1 MKDTRR
7 ALIASGISLFL
18 CVAMLVSVTVAW
30 FARDVKSTAKVT
42 SGTFGVEVTYQDIDT
57 QPTAKEA
64 KTYTTYTVPGINNG
78 ETFVFKEAST
88 QLLNANEIPKDT
100 EDAVSSLLDLQNMEP
115 GSSGAKLITVTN
127 TGTLTQTIQLVLAV
141 DKDNT
146 TVHVYEQKETSAT
159 DEEGNNIVADILAD
173 EDISLTAKEAAEA
186 EAEAEQAKAKS
197 KKSKST
203 EETDTIRYS
212 GALDEVIY
220 TDFLF
225 VPSEEDLKA
234 AQAAVSDPTQ
244 VETLSTSA
252 AMTYGMI
259 SSLTENQKKSDDIIS
274 TILKAEFNSC
284 KLSELEEKKL
294 SQNQITLKGGESI
307 SFILWYQM
315 DEKATLEY
323 MGLSYAATITVQAK
337 QAADEADS
345 FGQNAYDSSA
355 SYYREDEEE
364 GSEAN

>member
-57 QPTAKEA
+57 QPTATNA
-64 KTYTTYTVPGINNG
+64 TNATTYTVEGINNG
-78 ETFVFKEAST
+78 DSFAFQGTPI

-127 TGTLTQTIQLVLAV
+127 TGTLTQTIQLMLAV
-141 DKDNT
+141 DKDAT
-146 TVHVYEQKETSAT
+146 TVHVYEKKETTAK
-159 DEEGNNIVADILAD
+159 DEAGNNIVADILK
-173 EDISLTAKEAAEA
+173 EDIYLTDKEAAE
-186 EAEAEQAKAKS
+186 
-197 KKSKST
+197 ST
-203 EETDTIRYS
+203 GETDTISYS
-212 GALDEVIY
+212 GALDEVIN

-225 VPSEEDLKA
+225 VPSDKDLEA
-234 AQAAVSDPTQ
+234 AQAVLSGKAEQ
-244 VETLSTSA
+244 ATLSTSA

-259 SSLTENQKKSDDIIS
+259 TSQKTLKNVSDIS
-274 TILKAEFNSC
+274 TILEAEFNPC

-294 SQNQITLKGGESI
+294 SQNQITLKEGESI

-315 DEKATLEY
+315 DEGATLKY
-323 MGLSYAATITVQAK
+323 MGLKYAATITVQAK

>member
-1 MKDTRR
+1 
-7 ALIASGISLFL
+7 
-18 CVAMLVSVTVAW
+18 
-30 FARDVKSTAKVT
+30 
-42 SGTFGVEVTYQDIDT
+42 
-57 QPTAKEA
+57 
-64 KTYTTYTVPGINNG
+64 
-78 ETFVFKEAST
+78 
-88 QLLNANEIPKDT
+88 
-100 EDAVSSLLDLQNMEP
+100 MEP
-115 GSSGAKLITVTN
+115 GSSGAKLITVKN
-127 TGTLTQTIQLVLAV
+127 SGTLTQTIQLVLAV

-146 TVHVYEQKETSAT
+146 TVHVYEQKETTAT
-159 DEEGNNIVADILAD
+159 DEEGNNIVADILVN
-173 EDISLTAKEAAEA
+173 DISLTDKEAAEA

-203 EETDTIRYS
+203 GETDTIRYS

-225 VPSEEDLKA
+225 VPSDKDLEA
-234 AQAAVSDPTQ
+234 AQAAVTDPTQ

-259 SSLTENQKKSDDIIS
+259 SSLTKNQKKSDDIIS
-274 TILKAEFNSC
+274 TILSAEFNSC

-315 DEKATLEY
+315 DERATLEY
-323 MGLSYAATITVQAK
+323 MGLSYTATITVQAK